1 MCYYIFRVGEYMKPI
16 KKAIRTFSDMDKV
29 LFFTSLI
36 LIIFGSLNIVT
47 ASSREAVV
55 NADANMF
62 YYFFKHIIILVI
74 SLVAFLIVLKIP
86 TKDYKK
92 WLPLIYIAVFGMNLF
107 LILKGVATRG
117 ANNWIDLGFMKVQP
131 SEFAKPTLILTMS
144 LMFQMYFKRLKDV
157 REKHDIIIWK
167 IIGFGLI
174 FPILVFLQKDLG
186 TAIILFGIFAV
197 LFVFSPISRSEKI
210 KASLISIGILAIL
223 LVARLSITGY
233 ILSGAQ
239 TSRLNNFFDPCSKYE
254 DTGYQVCNAFIAIN
268 NGGLTG
274 VGLGKSTQKYSYIPE
289 PHTDMVFAII
299 AEENGVLVCSLIFMA
314 YLIIIYRIL
323 KLSMKTKR
331 LSHRYIC
338 IGVATYFFL
347 HILIN
352 LGGLFGIIPLTG
364 VPLPFLSYGGSF
376 TLSLIMTFAVI
387 QRIHIEMKNEKIR
400 V

>member
-1 MCYYIFRVGEYMKPI
+1 MKPI

-299 AEENGVLVCSLIFMA
+299 AEENGVIVCSLIFMA